1 METGAHLFNGNVE
14 LCLPPSK
21 RSLVGE
27 TLVPVAAKAEEAA
40 SGHQQVFGGEP
51 KADVEDGHGLQPL
64 GEIRNQ
70 SSGQRKDAQ
79 SAMEGS
85 NKPARL
91 PGQHMPA
98 SLENAAYSEQKKVE
112 FSEVSSYFP
121 LTLIY
126 FVIYPLRILLR
137 VID

>member
-1 METGAHLFNGNVE
+1 MFNSNVK
-14 LCLPPSK
+14 LCLSPRK
-21 RSLVGE
+21 RSPLE
-27 TLVPVAAKAEEAA
+27 DTLVPVAAKAEEAA
-40 SGHQQVFGGEP
+40 SGHQHAFGGEP
-51 KADVEDGHGLQPL
+51 KANVEDGHGMQPL

>member
-51 KADVEDGHGLQPL
+51 KADVEDGLQPL

-79 SAMEGS
+79 SVVEGWS
-85 NKPARL
+85 DNPARL
-91 PGQHMPA
+91 PGQHMPVE
-98 SLENAAYSEQKKVE
+98 SLDDAAYSEQKKVE

-126 FVIYPLRILLR
+126 FVIYPLIILLR

>member
-51 KADVEDGHGLQPL
+51 KANVEDGHGMQPL

-79 SAMEGS
+79 SAMEGRS
-85 NKPARL
+85 DKSAQL
-91 PGQHMPA
+91 PGQDRLVG
-98 SLENAAYSEQKKVE
+98 LENAAYTEQKKAE
-112 FSEVSSYFP
+112 FGEVSSYFSAF
-121 LTLIY
+121 TL
-126 FVIYPLRILLR
+126 
-137 VID
+137 